1 MSEICVF
8 NFISIFITQPSSLKK
23 DQSGGMPRKD
33 EETDAAGNRRMTPKA
48 LRKICVEKGG
58 YATPEL
64 NDTVYFHYKGF
75 SRIEGLDAYVGV
87 KALWL
92 EGNGFFKIE
101 NLEPLQNLVC
111 LFLQENL
118 ISKIENLDKNPTIRQ
133 LNLATNQIR
142 SVGDGLCKLVNL
154 ETLNLSNNMIETI
167 DDLRGLVEAADPDT
181 GELVPVCQ
189 NLSVLDLSK
198 NRIED
203 PAIVTILQ
211 RLPNLKVLNL
221 MNNKIVRTME
231 RYRKTIIHAC
241 PKLTY
246 LDDRPVFDDE
256 RRAVTAYF
264 AGGPEAEIAERRL
277 CLAEKR
283 AEESA
288 QFVSMR
294 AFLNGTSREECIEIG
309 NKERERYMRR
319 FHETGEVDQYGRRN
333 HAEEATVA
341 DPKYS
346 YLIWSLDE
354 VETISKESLKSR
366 IMVPIKM
373 LDVKAAS
380 VKPGDVPELE
390 EVTLDESGNVVA
402 VRSANDKSDVMK
414 EASCISD
421 GADLD
426 PENDSEDVCYD
437 SLPRDAVD
445 PLPFKAADSAVE
457 ECGADGDNK
466 DKFTSE
472 PNAEP
477 KSEPEKE
484 EDVDECDFSEP
495 D

>member
-1 MSEICVF
+1 
-8 NFISIFITQPSSLKK
+8 
-23 DQSGGMPRKD
+23 MPRKD

-142 SVGDGLCKLVNL
+142 SVGDGLCKLVTL
-154 ETLNLSNNMIETI
+154 ETLNLSNNMLETV
-167 DDLRGLVEAADPDT
+167 DDLKGLVEALDPDT
-181 GELVPVCQ
+181 NELVPVCQ

-264 AGGPEAEIAERRL
+264 TGGPEAEIAERRL
-277 CLAEKR
+277 CLAEKH

-309 NKERERYMRR
+309 NRERERYMRR
-319 FHETGEVDQYGRRN
+319 FHETGEVDQYGGRN

-341 DPKYS
+341 DSKYS
-346 YLIWSLDE
+346 YSIWTPEE
-354 VETISKESLKSR
+354 VESISKESLKSR
-366 IMVPIKM
+366 IMVPIQIHEVATPVRS
-373 LDVKAAS
+373 D
-380 VKPGDVPELE
+380 DVPELE
-390 EVTLDESGNVVA
+390 EVALDEAGNVVT
-402 VRSANDKSDVMK
+402 VSPIKEKMSSTKDSPDLSSD
-414 EASCISD
+414 S
-421 GADLD
+421 GLG
-426 PENDSEDVCYD
+426 PENDSEDICYD
-437 SLPRDAVD
+437 SLPRAAVD
-445 PLPFKAADSAVE
+445 PLPMKATDPLTTTCEADTGNV
-457 ECGADGDNK
+457 

-472 PNAEP
+472 SKPEPRELKLKKDDELPN
-477 KSEPEKE
+477 
-484 EDVDECDFSEP
+484 DEQDDKTDGCDFSEP

>member
-1 MSEICVF
+1 M
-8 NFISIFITQPSSLKK
+8 LK
-23 DQSGGMPRKD
+23 KD
-33 EETDAAGNRRMTPKA
+33 EETDAAGNRRMTPKV

-75 SRIEGLDAYVGV
+75 SRIENLDAYVGV

-92 EGNGFFKIE
+92 EGNGFFRIE

-118 ISKIENLDKNPTIRQ
+118 ISRVENLDKNPTIRQ

-142 SVGDGLCKLVNL
+142 TIGDGLCKLVNL
-154 ETLNLSNNMIETI
+154 ETLNLSNNMLETV
-167 DDLRGLVEAADPDT
+167 DDLRGLVEATDPDT
-181 GELVPVCQ
+181 NELVPVCQ

-294 AFLNGTSREECIEIG
+294 AFLNGTLRDECIKIG
-309 NKERERYMRR
+309 NQERERYMKR
-319 FHETGEVDQYGRRN
+319 FYETGEVDQYGGRN
-333 HAEEATVA
+333 HVEEATVA
-341 DPKYS
+341 DPKYL
-346 YLIWSLDE
+346 YPVWSLEE
-354 VETISKESLKSR
+354 VESVSKESLKSR
-366 IMVPIKM
+366 IVVPIQ
-373 LDVKAAS
+373 LHSLATTLARPD
-380 VKPGDVPELE
+380 DVPELE
-390 EVTLDESGNVVA
+390 EVTFDESGNVITMPSTNEKA
-402 VRSANDKSDVMK
+402 GSAEDITDISSDAGLGS
-414 EASCISD
+414 EH
-421 GADLD
+421 
-426 PENDSEDVCYD
+426 DSEDVYYNR
-437 SLPRDAVD
+437 LPRNAID
-445 PLPFKAADSAVE
+445 PLPSKTLHSATEADTNNN
-457 ECGADGDNK
+457 DQ
-466 DKFTSE
+466 FTSE
-472 PNAEP
+472 DKLKQGPGEP
-477 KSEPEKE
+477 MSTQ
-484 EDVDECDFSEP
+484 EDELPVNKQEDKADGCDFSEP

>member
-1 MSEICVF
+1 
-8 NFISIFITQPSSLKK
+8 
-23 DQSGGMPRKD
+23 MPRKD
-33 EETDAAGNRRMTPKA
+33 EETDAAGNRRMTAKA
-48 LRKICVEKGG
+48 LQKICVEKGG

-142 SVGDGLCKLVNL
+142 SIGDGLCKLVNL
-154 ETLNLSNNMIETI
+154 ETLNLSNNILETL
-167 DDLRGLVEAADPDT
+167 DDLKGLVEAVDPDT
-181 GELVPVCQ
+181 NELVPVCQ

-264 AGGPEAEIAERRL
+264 TGGPEAEIAERRL

-309 NKERERYMRR
+309 NKERERYMKR
-319 FHETGEVDQYGRRN
+319 FHETGEVDQYGGRN
-333 HAEEATVA
+333 HHEETAVA

-346 YLIWSLDE
+346 YQIWSLNE
-354 VETISKESLKSR
+354 VTAVSKESLKSR
-366 IMVPIKM
+366 ILVPIQIHDMKT
-373 LDVKAAS
+373 AS
-380 VKPGDVPELE
+380 IRPDDIPELE

-402 VRSANDKSDVMK
+402 ISSTK
-414 EASCISD
+414 EKPSSVKEISNISD
-421 GADLD
+421 GTDLG
-426 PENDSEDVCYD
+426 PENDSDDVCYD

-445 PLPFKAADSAVE
+445 PLAFEVVDIMPKAHEASN
-457 ECGADGDNK
+457 DNN
-466 DKFTSE
+466 DTFTSE
-472 PNAEP
+472 P
-477 KSEPEKE
+477 KVDSEKE
-484 EDVDECDFSEP
+484 SAKEEKTDECDFSEP

>member
-1 MSEICVF
+1 M
-8 NFISIFITQPSSLKK
+8 LK
-23 DQSGGMPRKD
+23 RD

-75 SRIEGLDAYVGV
+75 SRIENLDAYVGV

-118 ISKIENLDKNPTIRQ
+118 ISKVENLDKNPTIRQ

-142 SVGDGLCKLVNL
+142 SIGDGLCKLVNL
-154 ETLNLSNNMIETI
+154 ETLNLSNNMLETV
-167 DDLRGLVEAADPDT
+167 DDLRGLVEATDPDT
-181 GELVPVCQ
+181 NELVPVCQ

-294 AFLNGTSREECIEIG
+294 AFLNGTSRDECIQIG
-309 NKERERYMRR
+309 NRERERYMKR
-319 FHETGEVDQYGRRN
+319 FHETGEVDQYGGRN
-333 HAEEATVA
+333 HAEEATAA
-341 DPKYS
+341 DPKYL
-346 YLIWSLDE
+346 YPIWSLEE
-354 VETISKESLKSR
+354 VESVSKESLKSR
-366 IMVPIKM
+366 IVVPIQLHSM
-373 LDVKAAS
+373 ATAS
-380 VKPGDVPELE
+380 AKSEDVPELE
-390 EVTLDESGNVVA
+390 EVTLDESGNVVTVPLA
-402 VRSANDKSDVMK
+402 K
-414 EASCISD
+414 EEVDSTGDITGIGFDTGLGS
-421 GADLD
+421 
-426 PENDSEDVCYD
+426 ERDSEDIYYD
-437 SLPRDAVD
+437 SLPRNTLD
-445 PLPFKAADSAVE
+445 PLPSKALPPAMEADTSNNDQFTSKDKLEQGPCEPVPTQEDGPPANKQE
-457 ECGADGDNK
+457 DKADG
-466 DKFTSE
+466 
-472 PNAEP
+472 
-477 KSEPEKE
+477 
-484 EDVDECDFSEP
+484 CDFSEP